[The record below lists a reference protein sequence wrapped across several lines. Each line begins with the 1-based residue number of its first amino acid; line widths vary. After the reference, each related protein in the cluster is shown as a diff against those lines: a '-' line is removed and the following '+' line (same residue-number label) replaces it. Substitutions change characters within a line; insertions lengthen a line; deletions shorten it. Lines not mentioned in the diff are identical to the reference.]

1 MQKVDPRRLVN
12 QIVLLALVQDQN
24 DYLETTSAYR
34 REIKQ
39 HAKPLG
45 KFLEKYLES
54 NLNALF
60 NADEQTYINLSR
72 NIEQFGSTITDLTI
86 NATPEDFAELNQLVK
101 MYFSDKEKFKE
112 KFEIDFRQLNA

>member
-1 MQKVDPRRLVN
+1 MQKIDPRRVVN

-34 REIKQ
+34 HEIKQ

-54 NLNALF
+54 NLNTLF